1 MRAYDGDSNLDYMS
15 ERPFFGDR
23 GIPDM
28 GNTCQSVSGKKEH
41 SGVQLKKIIKS
52 ALQPSLAKG
61 TGASGWRQGGR
72 ARSMFMILDFIQY
85 FGGVVVEGRWMI
97 RSAFFKDCLAA
108 VQRLEWRGGRG
119 WCQGGR
125 SSQGIRQCKDSEV
138 AQGYRVFSRAQWCW
152 QDQREDEETKK
163 TDKTQ
168 T

>member
-41 SGVQLKKIIKS
+41 SGVQLKKVIKS

-72 ARSMFMILDFIQY
+72 ARSMFTILDFIQY

-108 VQRLEWRGGRG
+108 VQRLEWRGGRVVP
-119 WCQGGR
+119 GR
-125 SSQGIRQCKDSEV
+125 EEQPGNLAVQRLRGSPGIQSVYSGTMVLAGLERS
-138 AQGYRVFSRAQWCW
+138 
-152 QDQREDEETKK
+152 
-163 TDKTQ
+163 
-168 T
+168 